1 LGFLIIPFLS
11 GHSKGKGVD
20 KMRAMWKGAI
30 SFGLVT
36 IPIRM
41 YVATDNNE
49 FHFRQLHEEC
59 KTPIQ
64 YKKWCPHCDRQI
76 EQREILRGFEYAP
89 GSFVI
94 ITDEDLEKLPLP
106 TARSVEII
114 NFVEP
119 NEIDP
124 IYTLK
129 SYYLGPDEIGMK
141 PYKLLY
147 ETMKNTGKVGVGKVA
162 FRTKEHLVALRTY
175 QNCILMDTVHYP
187 NEIRNAGEVPG
198 TQLDNVKIG
207 EKELTMAEAL
217 VEQLTEEFQPTKY
230 VNEYQEAIREVI
242 EAKFQGEE
250 VEVAEPKAA
259 NVIDL
264 MEALQASL
272 ESTKKNAAKKIAT
285 S

>member
-1 LGFLIIPFLS
+1 
-11 GHSKGKGVD
+11 
-20 KMRAMWKGAI
+20 MRAMWKGAI

-41 YVATDNNE
+41 FIATDNNE
-49 FHFRQLHEEC
+49 FHFRQLHNVC
-59 KTPIQ
+59 KSPIQ
-64 YKKWCPHCDRQI
+64 YKKWCPNCDCEI
-76 EQREILRGFEYAP
+76 EQKEILRGYEYAP

-94 ITDEDLEKLPLP
+94 ITDDDLDKLPLP

-119 NEIDP
+119 DAIDP

-147 ETMKNTGKVGVGKVA
+147 ETMKRTGKIGIGKVA

-175 QNCILMDTVHYP
+175 QNCILMDTIHYP

-207 EKELTMAEAL
+207 DKEIDMAQAL
-217 VEQLTEEFQPTKY
+217 VEQLTEEFEPTKY
-230 VNEYQEAIREVI
+230 VNDYQEAIREVI
-242 EAKFQGEE
+242 EAKVQGEE
-250 VEVAEPKAA
+250 IEFAEPKAA

-264 MEALQASL
+264 MEALRASL
-272 ESTKKNAAKKIAT
+272 EATKKEPAKEKAT

>member
-1 LGFLIIPFLS
+1 
-11 GHSKGKGVD
+11 
-20 KMRAMWKGAI
+20 MRAMWKGAI

-41 YVATDNNE
+41 YVATDNKE

-59 KTPIQ
+59 NTPIQ

-76 EQREILRGFEYAP
+76 EQSEILRGYEYAP

-94 ITDEDLEKLPLP
+94 ISDDDLENLPLP
-106 TARSVEII
+106 TTRSVEII

-119 NEIDP
+119 NAIDP

-175 QNCILMDTVHYP
+175 ENCILMDTVHYP
-187 NEIRNAGEVPG
+187 NEIRNPAEVPG
-198 TQLDNVKIG
+198 TQLENVKVG
-207 EKELTMAEAL
+207 EKELEMAKAL
-217 VEQLTEEFQPTKY
+217 VQQLTEEFEPTKY
-230 VNEYQEAIREVI
+230 VNDYQEAIREVI
-242 EAKFQGEE
+242 EAKVEGEE

-264 MEALQASL
+264 MDALRASL
-272 ESTKKNAAKKIAT
+272 EATKKDAADQKAT